1 MRIVNRSEKEA
12 HIIQSAIAS
21 FAQNGYEKTSISNIA
36 SRAGIATGGIYNYFK
51 NKEELFERCCTYIYD
66 RFTEGMSEVL
76 DKGNKVYHAVLYA
89 LRFFRGEIEY
99 ARILLMEAKNF
110 SIRFPD
116 TGVLN
121 QWHQRFVDYLQ
132 EVLEEELPPIER
144 KDEHSFYVS
153 LMVGGIESILML
165 WLFRPGILNMT
176 EEGIALQMARIVH
189 NEIKRERITAHE
201 GVVS

>member
-12 HIIQSAIAS
+12 HIIQAAITA
-21 FAQNGYEKTSISNIA
+21 FAQNGYEKTSISDIA

-51 NKEELFERCCTYIYD
+51 NKEDLFERCCTHIYD
-66 RFTEGMSEVL
+66 RFTEGMADSIE
-76 DKGNKVYHAVLYA
+76 KGNKVYYAVLYA
-89 LRFFRGEIEY
+89 LRFFRSNIEY

-110 SIRFPD
+110 AIRFPD

-121 QWHQRFVDYLQ
+121 QWHERFVDFIQ
-132 EVLEEELPPIER
+132 DVLRDELPPIDR

-176 EEGIALQMARIVH
+176 EEGIALQMARIVRH
-189 NEIKRERITAHE
+189 EAYREKTV
-201 GVVS
+201 G